1 MWGAGVQEERR
12 EVRADALAGQ
22 ILRAVIEVNDK
33 RRPSKKKKSTYSIA
47 ETRGKIFI
55 EPPGLNQTFRE
66 TINSLR
72 SLQFPTGGTRV
83 F

>member
-33 RRPSKKKKSTYSIA
+33 RRPSKKKKKYIQH
-47 ETRGKIFI
+47 RGN
-55 EPPGLNQTFRE
+55 PRE
-66 TINSLR
+66 DLH
-72 SLQFPTGGTRV
+72 
-83 F
+83 